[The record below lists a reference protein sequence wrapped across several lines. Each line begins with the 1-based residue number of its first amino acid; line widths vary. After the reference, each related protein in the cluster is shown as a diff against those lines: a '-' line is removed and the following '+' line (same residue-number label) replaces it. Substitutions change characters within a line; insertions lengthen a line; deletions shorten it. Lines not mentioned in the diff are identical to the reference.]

1 MQTLYQDENEKGS
14 SREANP
20 VDIIICTG
28 RISGYLE
35 EKHFREFGDKNI
47 KIYNNR
53 EFLINLRKKFSRG
66 NNEIMKMVELK
77 KVE

>member
-1 MQTLYQDENEKGS
+1 MQTLYQNENEKGS

-20 VDIIICTG
+20 VGIIICTG

-47 KIYNNR
+47 EICNNR
-53 EFLINLRKKFSRG
+53 EFLINLKKKFSRG
-66 NNEIMKMVELK
+66 NNEIIKMK